1 MSYLLKELRAAE
13 SEELVARHDD
23 LAENTSVG
31 VNYYLDELA
40 RRDAHAQGERMVK
53 LNERMVALNA
63 EMVRLTR
70 TIAVLTVAV
79 AVLTVVNL
87 VAVLLLA

>member
-1 MSYLLKELRAAE
+1 MSYLLKQLRAAE
-13 SEELVARHDD
+13 SEELVARHDAV
-23 LAENTSVG
+23 AENTSVG

-40 RRDAHAQGERMVK
+40 RRDANAQGERMVR

-70 TIAVLTVAV
+70 TIALLTVAV